1 MFEILKK
8 KFRDVI
14 EKFSKKIE
22 EKEETKKEIEKI
34 GEEEP
39 EKAIQKIEKISEE
52 FPELK
57 KDVEKIKQKRK
68 KSAIKKFA
76 EKIAKKIS
84 EKKLSEKDL
93 EPILNEMEKGLL
105 EADVAFEVAEKIKKD
120 LKENLINKEV
130 KRGKERE
137 TVVNYLR
144 KSLLEILSVPKIDL
158 EEVIRKAKSE
168 NRPAVLL
175 FFGINGVGKSL
186 SLSKVGKWLKD
197 KGYRPIFAA
206 GDTFRAAGDVQLE
219 KYAEK
224 IGISVIKGKRGGD
237 SCAIIFDARKAA
249 EARGY
254 DCVLAD
260 TSGRMHTKKGLLDEL
275 AKIVRVNKPDLKI
288 LVLDSLSGGD
298 VIFQYEFFDKA
309 VGIDAIIFAKND
321 INEKG
326 GNILSICYLFKKPIL
341 FLGTGQGFDDL
352 LPYDPEK
359 FVNLLVEM

>member
-57 KDVEKIKQKRK
+57 KDVEKIKQKRE

-105 EADVAFEVAEKIKKD
+105 EADVAFEVAEKIKND